1 MKYAD
6 KTVSCVGICQAPML
20 SIETEMGTLSE
31 GQILQVTTDKPDLVE
46 TVRSWAGEQGHTIE
60 EELVASG
67 VTTLVIRKG
76 AAATAKTG

>member
-1 MKYAD
+1 MMYAD
-6 KTVSCVGICQAPML
+6 KVVSCVGICQSPML
-20 SIETEMGTLSE
+20 SIETEMDVLNP

-46 TVRSWAGEQGHTIE
+46 TVRSWAGEHGHMIE

-76 AAATAKTG
+76 AAATAETG

>member
-46 TVRSWAGEQGHTIE
+46 LIRVWAGESGHTIE
-60 EELVASG
+60 EEHFASG
-67 VTTLVIRKG
+67 VTTMILRKG
-76 AAATAKTG
+76 RIAPVEAK